1 MKNKKP
7 LFIALIALDLAVTLF
22 FLVLSIIVLA
32 STFNKRAIE
41 IQQMTG
47 LIGYFAKNP
56 LVYGLT
62 CVLPSFALL
71 VGNIIALV
79 VYVRKTTKREPVK
92 VNELSEEQ
100 KEALRQE
107 LLKELQGK

>member
-7 LFIALIALDLAVTLF
+7 LFITLLALDLAVTIF

-32 STFNKRAIE
+32 SFAKDPDATQKAG
-41 IQQMTG
+41 G
-47 LIGYFAKNP
+47 LIGFFANNP
-56 LVYGLT
+56 LAYGLC
-62 CVLPSFALL
+62 CVVPSFLLL
-71 VGNIIALV
+71 VGNIIGLV

-92 VNELSEEQ
+92 VNDLTDEQ

-107 LLKELQGK
+107 LLKELQNK